1 MKKLMFLFGAAAM
14 LFATSCL
21 NGNSSA
27 GTSSANYIGKLT
39 VYDTDDNEVSY
50 TDNEAS
56 VTIWIPNI
64 IEPKFDIVYN
74 GIKFDKLMPVKL
86 NVELQGIPFT
96 TTVSEDETTLNY
108 VFKAENIIPMV
119 GSVAYDKY
127 KIDYVEGCVGR
138 TVDITFVMSSKG
150 KTVHFT
156 TATEETEQAEN

>member
-1 MKKLMFLFGAAAM
+1 MKKFMFLIGAAAM

-21 NGNSSA
+21 NGSTPA
-27 GTSSANYIGKLT
+27 GTSSASYVGKLT
-39 VYDTDDNEVSY
+39 VYDTDSQEISY
-50 TDNEAS
+50 SDDEAS

-74 GIKFDKLMPVKL
+74 GIKFDKMMPVKL

-96 TTVSEDETTLNY
+96 TTVSEDETTINY
-108 VFKAENIIPMV
+108 VFEAENIIPMV
-119 GSVAYDKY
+119 GSVAYEKY
-127 KIDYVEGCVGR
+127 KIDKVEGCVGR

-156 TATEETEQAEN
+156 TATEEKEQAEI